1 MPARD
6 LSQPESSRAL
16 SSCRCLGSS
25 ARSLPAFQPVAAALF
40 AACMLLPGT
49 AVTAQASPAPAAVP
63 AQKPTAAASG
73 NHLPGAQ
80 PAPAATHTQP
90 KPPHWPANDQPSEA
104 TVVWDSHGLR
114 ILAFNSSLAQILKD
128 VSAETGATLEGMG
141 QDERIFGAYG
151 PAPARDVL
159 TQLLDGSDYNVLMI
173 GDEGE
178 GTPRRIVLSARTTG
192 PAQPA
197 GSPSTSNDEE
207 TDAEPQQQQPQPQPA
222 PVREAPPAGMPL
234 RPQQMPPDIRQR
246 QQQQQQQQN
255 PQN

>member
-6 LSQPESSRAL
+6 LSQPESSQPL

-49 AVTAQASPAPAAVP
+49 AVTAQASSAPAAVP

-73 NHLPGAQ
+73 NHLSGAQ
-80 PAPAATHTQP
+80 PAPAATPTHP
-90 KPPHWPANDQPSEA
+90 KPPDWPANNHPSEA
-104 TVVWDSHGLR
+104 TVAWDSLGLR
-114 ILAFNSSLAQILKD
+114 IVASNSSLAQILKD
-128 VSAETGATLEGMG
+128 VAAKTGATLEGMG

-159 TQLLDGSDYNVLMI
+159 TQLLDGSGYNVLMI
-173 GDEGE
+173 GDLGE
-178 GTPRRIVLSARTTG
+178 GTPRRIVLSARPTG
-192 PAQPA
+192 PAQLA

-207 TDAEPQQQQPQPQPA
+207 TDAEPQPQPEPQPP
-222 PVREAPPAGMPL
+222 PVREGSPPGMPL
-234 RPQQMPPDIRQR
+234 RPQPMPPDIQQR
-246 QQQQQQQQN
+246 QQQQQQQN